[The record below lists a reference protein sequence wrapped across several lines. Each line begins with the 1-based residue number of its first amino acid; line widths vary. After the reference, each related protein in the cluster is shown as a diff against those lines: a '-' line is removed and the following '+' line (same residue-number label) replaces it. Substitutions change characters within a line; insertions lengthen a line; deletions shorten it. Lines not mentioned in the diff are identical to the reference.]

1 MKALFTLCSALLL
14 AGCSTTEPVAP
25 VTSGPPPLPK
35 VTPRLRAAAVP
46 ALRAAALPPPAVAP
60 QGIIRAWTV
69 PFLDAD
75 TMQKQVVPGFHVSFV
90 SSTNEEFRSYELST
104 STNMVDWELV
114 VKATDNRPTVE
125 VWDFTGRPIGFWK
138 FK

>member
-1 MKALFTLCSALLL
+1 M
-14 AGCSTTEPVAP
+14 
-25 VTSGPPPLPK
+25 
-35 VTPRLRAAAVP
+35 
-46 ALRAAALPPPAVAP
+46 PPPAVAP

-69 PFLDAD
+69 PFLEA
-75 TMQKQVVPGFHVSFV
+75 TTELEHAVPGFHISFV
-90 SSTNEEFRSYELST
+90 NSINGEFRSYELST
-104 STNMVDWELV
+104 STNLVDWELV

>member
-1 MKALFTLCSALLL
+1 MKALYTLCSALLL
-14 AGCSTTEPVAP
+14 AGCSTTTPVAP
-25 VTSGPPPLPK
+25 VTFGPPPLPK
-35 VTPRLRAAAVP
+35 VVPRLRAAAIP
-46 ALRAAALPPPAVAP
+46 ALHAAALPPPAVAP

-69 PFLDAD
+69 PFLDVAWAQ
-75 TMQKQVVPGFHVSFV
+75 TQSISGFHASFIN
-90 SSTNEEFRSYELST
+90 STNGEFRSYTLST
-104 STNMVDWELV
+104 SSDLKNWELV